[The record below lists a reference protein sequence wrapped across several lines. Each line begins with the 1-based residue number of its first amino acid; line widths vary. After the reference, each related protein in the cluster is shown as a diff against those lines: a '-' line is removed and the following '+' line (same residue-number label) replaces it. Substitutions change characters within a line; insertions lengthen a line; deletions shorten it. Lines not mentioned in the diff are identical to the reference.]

1 MVVSVVGSAAR
12 AGAAVGG
19 GGGRVC
25 GAVAALLAL
34 PALAHSLP
42 RHTLLN
48 IQDVSMILYIFVPSS
63 PRTKYS

>member
-12 AGAAVGG
+12 AGAAAGS

-48 IQDVSMILYIFVPSS
+48 IQDVSIITYIYLFIKELDWP
-63 PRTKYS
+63 

>member
-19 GGGRVC
+19 GESGGRVC

-48 IQDVSMILYIFVPSS
+48 IQDVSIILSL
-63 PRTKYS
+63 YSFID